1 MFDQLFE
8 RWKLAFD
15 EAHLIDENRER
26 CVRFMYNTEDCFDIA
41 GYTPANFPAGRA
53 LLDEVPAGNVYS
65 YQEYGLGSDGRPLY
79 SCTIGRDGTRQG
91 VGFYRYSADGVEHI
105 VFNFMEGVPFI
116 LQRLEFENGRKVWF
130 QKLVANG
137 GGTYFS
143 GMTGV
148 AAVEKARQNKNSVF
162 LEERDYSYEGNRI
175 VRDET
180 QARAPGAGDYGYVGE
195 YGYDRLGGLIQIR
208 DVFANGGSRLRYCYW
223 DAEEGIDGLVDR
235 VARQM
240 AEMVVEVLLAK
251 KVESPVAIVTLL
263 YHYADN
269 YLPGIEV
276 VSAREKAEIIEAGR
290 DVYGGLFLSLDDFW
304 QSDGSL
310 IERPFTQLMQQVK
323 DLDGHDMARGM
334 LRKAASL
341 LTRGGLFGRIPVDKD
356 FLAFVIDNSIEGHDA
371 EDFKHI
377 LLECGMEESVF
388 NEWDRRGWM
397 RS

>member
-1 MFDQLFE
+1 MIDQLFE

-15 EAHLIDENRER
+15 EAHLVGESRER
-26 CVRFMYNTEDCFDIA
+26 CVRFVYSNEDCFDIA
-41 GYTPANFPAGRA
+41 AYTPASFPAGRS
-53 LLDEVPAGNVYS
+53 LLNEVPAGNVYS

-79 SCTIGRDGTRQG
+79 SCTIGRDGIKQL

-105 VFNFMEGVPFI
+105 VFNFMAGVPYI
-116 LQRLEFENGRKVWF
+116 LQRLEFENGWKVRF

-143 GMTGV
+143 GMTG
-148 AAVEKARQNKNSVF
+148 AEAVKKARQDAYSVF
-162 LEERDYSYEGNRI
+162 LHVQDYSYEGEKI

-180 QARAPGAGDYGYVGE
+180 RARAPGAGDYGYAGQ
-195 YGYDRLGGLIQIR
+195 YAYDPQGGLMEIR
-208 DVFANGGSRLRYCYW
+208 DVFADGASRLRYCYW

-251 KVESPVAIVTLL
+251 KVESPVAIVALL
-263 YHYADN
+263 YHYADS

-276 VSAREKAEIIEAGR
+276 VSAREKAEIIESGE
-290 DVYGGLFLSLDDFW
+290 DVYSGLFLSLDDFW
-304 QSDGSL
+304 ESDVSL

-323 DLDGHDMARGM
+323 DLDGEDMARGM
-334 LRKAASL
+334 LRRAASL
-341 LTRGGLFGRIPVDKD
+341 LTRSGLFGRIPVDQD
-356 FLAFVIDNSIEGHDA
+356 FLAFAIDNSIEGHDA
-371 EDFKHI
+371 DDFKHI
-377 LLECGMEESVF
+377 MLECGMEESVF
-388 NEWDRRGWM
+388 NEWDRQGWM